1 MRKYS
6 TPLDSYCYGPVDLLK
21 IYKGDS
27 TMWLSLR
34 DSMGKT
40 TEAVY
45 RGCVYW
51 NLDQEGIRLSLVQ
64 KVSFEDLVQYPDSIT
79 MRELRKNAT
88 DVPHLLQEWEDAGL
102 SFYLHLGSYP
112 GEEFL
117 VAAKS
122 LEYRENL

>member
-34 DSMGKT
+34 DSMGKNA
-40 TEAVY
+40 EAVY

-51 NLDQEGIRLSLVQ
+51 NLDREGTRLSLVQ
-64 KVSFEDLVQYPDSIT
+64 KVSPQDLVQYPDSIT
-79 MRELRKNAT
+79 MQELRKNAT
-88 DVPHLLQEWEDAGL
+88 DVPHLLREWDEAGL
-102 SFYLHLGSYP
+102 SFYLHLGSNP